1 MPSGKAFFRS
11 FSGANS
17 KQLDHCITPT
27 LVDDRPD
34 AAILHVGTNDILSN
48 ANDTELANNIIN
60 VGLNCKNHGVSN
72 VFISSI
78 LVKKNPKL
86 NPVIQRIN
94 YQLREL
100 SEINGFLFIN
110 NDVITTE
117 DLWRDDI
124 HLKDIGTNIL
134 SRNFYQVL
142 DKLLLED
149 HT

>member
-17 KQLDHCITPT
+17 KQLDHYIIPT

-34 AAILHVGTNDILSN
+34 AALLHVGTNDILSN

-110 NDVITTE
+110 NDVMTTE

-134 SRNFYQVL
+134 SEIRKVV
-142 DKLLLED
+142 KK
-149 HT
+149 

>member
-17 KQLDHCITPT
+17 KQLDHYITPT